1 MGITVTFGAE
11 RIEGSQTTVSSLPT
25 SSLPTNSLLDP
36 TEPVELYQ
44 TAIEAMQQ
52 GRWMAALTRFEQLSE
67 HPDADASLRES
78 AWMYRI
84 RLTLQTQSTLVD
96 PLIVAYGEAFPN
108 GALARQVYETVAH
121 FYWDA
126 NQPSQAREYF
136 TKAKQSRLNQA
147 QLAQVLYW
155 EAETALEAGDLERS
169 LASFLELTQRTPEQ
183 PQAPEAYYSAGRL
196 YLENQSF
203 DKSAETF
210 EQLREAHPFHPM
222 TRRIGT
228 ALGESYYQERQFEQA
243 AQAFLD
249 ALPYIEGEAEH
260 KAVYLAAE
268 SYKALQRYDE
278 AVRYYL
284 QAINLTKGTPE
295 ERMSHYGLGWV
306 YHYQG
311 IYHWAA
317 RSFGE
322 ASSGDDEL
330 AQKALYY
337 TAVNHKLANR
347 LDLSIERFVEFQE
360 RFTQGVFVEEATY
373 EYAVVL
379 FERGRFGEA
388 IDLLRQLA
396 QDIDGLKRPGD
407 VLTLLGEVYFANGE
421 YTRALQ
427 AFELAETHQA
437 VAAAAKIQARFQK
450 AWVLYINQAYEQAQ
464 PLFQG
469 VYQDGQR
476 VQGVSQDDQ
485 ATVARLTSESLFWS
499 ADALFQLR
507 QYGAAAEAFETFVSR
522 YPGHEFLGA
531 ARYAWA
537 WAHFMNGDYEEVITP
552 MEAFLVDYD
561 PPPIALYPF
570 DTDARLRLGD
580 AYFAIGSYDQAIETY
595 QRAYGAEP
603 GGDYAM
609 FQVAN
614 SYYRAGL
621 EMEAIEEFRKL
632 LRIYPFTRVREQAQY
647 NIGYLFLT
655 LGNTSQA
662 VEEFERLINQ
672 SPGVS
677 WAARAQFAIGDA
689 YYNAG
694 EYEEAVGAY
703 QQILQSYP
711 RSSYIIDAIDG
722 IQYATLFLGDESDAE
737 ELLES
742 FLESHPST
750 TTADRLRFR
759 QAESLVQSGDYEAA
773 IREFEQYIRITNRE
787 ASLPAAYAGI
797 GDAKRQIGDREGA
810 KEAYGTLV
818 NQFPGSDQRL
828 FGLTTLGQMALEE
841 GDLVGAID
849 WFEQLQDS
857 DERFRVEALLGLAE
871 AYRRL
876 GSEADQVQ
884 SLEFYTTLLNEQ
896 PSSLQART
904 GLARLYLDQGKLIE
918 AREVLAPA
926 RSVGVREQVAEANY
940 LHARSYQLEGDATRA
955 KNEYEQ
961 VTVLYEAF
969 EEWASRSMFRL
980 GELYILEGSIADARL
995 WLDRVI
1001 QTYPNTQA
1009 AGDAQTL
1016 LEASR

>member
-1 MGITVTFGAE
+1 MNRLARFISLVGLICLL
-11 RIEGSQTTVSSLPT
+11 SVSKGFASG
-25 SSLPTNSLLDP
+25 TNPDP
-36 TEPVELYQ
+36 TDAVQLYQ
-44 TAIEAMQQ
+44 SAVEAMHQ
-52 GRWMAALTRFEQLSE
+52 GLWMEALSSFETLCE
-67 HPDADASLRES
+67 HPEAEASLKES
-78 AWMYRI
+78 AWFHRI
-84 RLTLQTQSTLVD
+84 RLILETQPEQVD
-96 PLIVAYGEAFPN
+96 PLAMEYGEAFPH
-108 GALARQVYETVAH
+108 GAMARQLYETVGH
-121 FYWDA
+121 YYWDS
-126 NQPSQAREYF
+126 NRPEKARGYF
-136 TKAKQSRLNQA
+136 TMAKQSRVDQA
-147 QLAQVLYW
+147 QLARVLYW
-155 EAETALEAGDLERS
+155 EAETALEAGDLDRS

-196 YLENQSF
+196 YLENQAY

-249 ALPYIEGEAEH
+249 ALPYVEGEAEH

-322 ASSGDDEL
+322 ASGGEDEL

-360 RFTQGVFVEEATY
+360 RFQEGVFVEEATY

-379 FERGRFGEA
+379 FERGRYGEA

-396 QDIDGLKRPGD
+396 QDIDALKRPGD

-450 AWVLYINQAYEQAQ
+450 AWVLYINQAYAQAQ
-464 PLFQG
+464 PIFEGVFQE
-469 VYQDGQR
+469 GQR
-476 VQGVSQDDQ
+476 VRGVSEEDQ
-485 ATVARLTSESLFWS
+485 ATVARLASESLFWS
-499 ADALFQLR
+499 ADAQFQLR
-507 QYGAAAEAFETFVSR
+507 QYGEAAASFESFVTR

-537 WAHFMNGDYEEVITP
+537 WAHFMNGEYEAVIEP
-552 MEAFLVDYD
+552 MEAFLSNYD

-580 AYFAIGSYDQAIETY
+580 AYFATGAYDQAIETY
-595 QRAYGAEP
+595 QRAFGAEP

-662 VEEFERLINQ
+662 VEEFERLIDQ
-672 SPGVS
+672 SPGIS

-694 EYEEAVGAY
+694 EYESAVEAY
-703 QQILQSYP
+703 QVILEAYP

-722 IQYATLFLGDESDAE
+722 IQYATLFLGEESDAE
-737 ELLES
+737 ELLET

-759 QAESLVQSGDYEAA
+759 QAESLVQSGDYQAA
-773 IREFEQYIRITNRE
+773 IREFEQYIRVTNRE

-797 GDAKRQIGDREGA
+797 GDAKRQLGDRDGA

-818 NQFPGSDQRL
+818 NQFPGSEQRL

-841 GDLVGAID
+841 GDLRGAID
-849 WFEQLQDS
+849 WFKKLQDG
-857 DERFRVEALLGLAE
+857 DDRFRVEALLGLAE

-876 GSEADQVQ
+876 GSEAEQAQ
-884 SLEFYTTLLNEQ
+884 SLELYSVLLAEQ

-904 GLARLYLDQGKLIE
+904 GLARLYMDQGKLVE

-940 LHARSYQLEGDATRA
+940 LHARSYQLEGDVTRA
-955 KNEYEQ
+955 RNEYEQ

-980 GELYILEGSIADARL
+980 GELQILDGNVGEARV
-995 WLDRVI
+995 WLDRLM

-1009 AGDAQTL
+1009 ARDAQTL
-1016 LEASR
+1016 LNAAQ